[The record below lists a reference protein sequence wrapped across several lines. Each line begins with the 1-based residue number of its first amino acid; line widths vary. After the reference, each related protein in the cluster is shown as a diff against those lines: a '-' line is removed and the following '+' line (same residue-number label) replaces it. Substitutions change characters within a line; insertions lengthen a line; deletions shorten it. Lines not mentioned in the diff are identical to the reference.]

1 MSKNGIC
8 HPSFVFAEE
17 KNGRRVNVF
26 RVRVYALSETQT
38 TEHMKKILITIALA
52 AITLQTNGQTKA
64 EKITGPVVSE
74 HNASYYSEQMK
85 AWKKIVRQKPDN
97 ETAWRNYFLAAWYYE
112 RNGNASDSTLNHV
125 LREMEESIP
134 DTYTFYFANYRCK
147 MGTLDCHQYAVEA
160 MKRLPETM
168 DYLDYD
174 TWFCYSAMVGDEA
187 KMESIAKK
195 YYDSGLYSPAILQY
209 SYNEMQGMEQGGIYI
224 GNGDALVIPKWM
236 LQYAKGL
243 HKDKVIVCLP
253 FLAIKQYREHLFAK
267 LGVELPQFKEPK
279 TQADYDDNVYTAVEA
294 LRIATKRPMYF
305 SSCDAYEVTKPWS
318 KKLYNEGLTLKYS
331 EKSYDNFSVKR
342 RNVEQ
347 NYMLEY
353 LLESFTPNMWVS
365 GNRFNLNYAVI
376 LNDLLHYYHKT
387 DPVRYKWL
395 HRILTAA
402 LDNSGI
408 GEERIAHMKKIFP

>member
-1 MSKNGIC
+1 
-8 HPSFVFAEE
+8 
-17 KNGRRVNVF
+17 
-26 RVRVYALSETQT
+26 
-38 TEHMKKILITIALA
+38 MKKILIIIALTA
-52 AITLQTNGQTKA
+52 MTLQTNGQTKA

-85 AWKKIVRQKPDN
+85 AWRQMTRQKPDD
-97 ETAWRNYFLAAWYYE
+97 ETAWRNYFLAAWYYD
-112 RNGNASDSTLNHV
+112 RDSNSSDSTLNRV
-125 LREMEESIP
+125 LREMEEAIP
-134 DTYTFYFANYRCK
+134 GTYTFYFANYRSK

-174 TWFCYSAMVGDEA
+174 TWFCYSAMTFDEE
-187 KMESIAKK
+187 KMSSIAKR
-195 YYDSGLYSPAILQY
+195 YYESGLYSPAVLQY

-243 HKDKVIVCLP
+243 HEDKVIVCLP
-253 FLAIKQYREHLFAK
+253 FLAIRQYRERLFAK
-267 LGVELPQFKEPK
+267 LGVELPQFKEAK
-279 TQADYDDNVYTAVEA
+279 SQADYDYNEYVAIEA
-294 LRIATKRPMYF
+294 LRNGTRRPMYF
-305 SSCDAYEVTKPWS
+305 SSCAEHEVIGPWAAR
-318 KKLYNEGLTLKYS
+318 LYNEGLTLKYS

-353 LLESFTPNMWVS
+353 LIESFTPNMWVS

-376 LNDLLHYYHKT
+376 LNDLLYYYKKT
-387 DPVRYKWL
+387 NPERYKWL

-408 GEERIAHMKKIFP
+408 GEERIAHMKKILP